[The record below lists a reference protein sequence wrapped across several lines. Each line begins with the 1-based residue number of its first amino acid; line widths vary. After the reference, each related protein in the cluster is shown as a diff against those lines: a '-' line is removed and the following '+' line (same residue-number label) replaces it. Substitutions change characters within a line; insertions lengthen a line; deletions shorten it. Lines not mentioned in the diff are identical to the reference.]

1 MLIMSSR
8 RSAGLVSAALILS
21 ACAGR
26 QQVDPDAP
34 GLGGVPVDAPRTGA
48 VGAFGNPAAIYQR
61 MGLLAPAGPVA
72 FVGTVRF
79 VATARPDSTLA
90 LLAVSL
96 QNRAL
101 TFARDDDRYRATY
114 EVRAE
119 FRRGTQVVRRVEA
132 QQVVRVANLRETT
145 RGDESVIFQQTLPLA
160 PGLYTLSLAV
170 RDGGSVR
177 SAVQEATVT
186 VPPLGAAGLSS
197 PITIYEATPR
207 ASTDSAPRLVVS
219 PRATFT
225 FGRDTAASVYLEGYG
240 AGTTL
245 PLRLTARGD
254 RGALL
259 WTDTVSLARRGGLFS
274 GVVPVPLAPLGVGR
288 VVTLVANRAD
298 ARDSSGTPMFVTFGD
313 ELPVTTFEEMLG
325 YLRYFADGRR
335 LAALRDAPASG
346 RAAAWGEFFR
356 ATDPTPTTPENE
368 ALRDYFGR
376 VALANARYR
385 EEGGNG
391 WLTDRGRV
399 YVTVGDPDQIYQ
411 QGGAADVNTRGRAQI
426 WEYRDDRIQLVFIDQ
441 SGFGRW
447 RLTAASE
454 GDFQSL
460 ARRRGPGRTGG

>member
-1 MLIMSSR
+1 M
-8 RSAGLVSAALILS
+8 VAALWLS

-26 QQVDPDAP
+26 RRVDPDAP
-34 GLGGVPVDAPRTGA
+34 AGDARPGAPLRPGTPGALG
-48 VGAFGNPAAIYQR
+48 NAASIYQR
-61 MGLLAPAGPVA
+61 MGLLAPASPVP

-101 TFARDDDRYRATY
+101 TFARDNDRYRAAY

-119 FRRGTQVVRRVEA
+119 FRRGTQLVRRIEA
-132 QQVVRVANLRETT
+132 QQVVRVANFRETG

-160 PGLYTLSLAV
+160 PGQYTLSLAV
-170 RDGGSVR
+170 RDGGSAR

-186 VPPLGAAGLSS
+186 VPQLAASGLSS

-207 ASTDSAPRLVVS
+207 ASTDSVPQLVAS

-225 FGRDTAASVYLEGYG
+225 FGRDTAASIYLEGYG
-240 AGTTL
+240 AGAAL
-245 PLRLTARGD
+245 PVRLTMRGEQ
-254 RGALL
+254 GATLWSSTVLL
-259 WTDTVSLARRGGLFS
+259 PRRGLLFS
-274 GVVPVPLAPLGVGR
+274 GVVPVPLAPVGVGR

-298 ARDSSGTPMFVTFGD
+298 SRDSSGTPMFVTFGE
-313 ELPVTTFEEMLG
+313 ELPVTTFEEMVS
-325 YLRYFADGRR
+325 YLRYFGSGVRTATLRGTP
-335 LAALRDAPASG
+335 AAN
-346 RAAAWGEFFR
+346 RAAAWGEFYR
-356 ATDPTPTTPENE
+356 ATDPTPATPENE
-368 ALRDYFGR
+368 ALRDYFAR
-376 VALANARYR
+376 IALSNVRYR

-399 YVTVGDPDQIYQ
+399 YVSVGDPDQVYQ

-426 WEYRDDRIQLVFIDQ
+426 WEYRDDRVQLVFIDQ

-447 RLTAASE
+447 RLTPASE
-454 GDFQSL
+454 NDFRML
-460 ARRRGPGRTGG
+460 ARRREQTPAGR